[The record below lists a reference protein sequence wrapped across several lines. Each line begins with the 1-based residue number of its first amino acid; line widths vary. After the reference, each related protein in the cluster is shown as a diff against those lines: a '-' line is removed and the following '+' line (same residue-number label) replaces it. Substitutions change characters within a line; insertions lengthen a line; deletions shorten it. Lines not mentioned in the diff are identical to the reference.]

1 MGVKAVLKT
10 SYIICTK
17 NRIDDIKRLFETIKI
32 QTYIPDEIIIV
43 DSSDNNKTESF
54 IEEIR
59 ESYKSRICY
68 YKSIPGLTLQ
78 RNFGV
83 SKAEGDIVF
92 FTDDDGLLDKNYF
105 SEIMK
110 CYEDD
115 SVMGV
120 GSRETNNIVRSR
132 ISSFLRN
139 IFMLSRADGNGKMQP
154 SGFPAYMDMSNKD
167 HVAEAEILGGFCS
180 FRRKVFDDF
189 KFDENLVG
197 YAFMEDVDFSYRVSR
212 KYKLMYNPYAE
223 FYHNVSD
230 TERIDQRK
238 YFFMTIYNHFYLT
251 KKNMGITF
259 FRIVP
264 VIWSYIGVFVRAGL
278 ISIYYHETKPLYG
291 FFEGL
296 IMIMRN
302 PLGRKNS
309 I

>member
-1 MGVKAVLKT
+1 MLKT

-17 NRIDDIKRLFETIKI
+17 NRIDDIKRLFETVKI
-32 QTYIPDEIIIV
+32 QTYIPDEIIII

-54 IEEIR
+54 VEEIK
-59 ESYKSRICY
+59 ESYKYMIYY
-68 YKSIPGLTLQ
+68 YKSMPGLTLQ
-78 RNFGV
+78 RNFGICK
-83 SKAEGDIVF
+83 SEGDIVF
-92 FTDDDGLLDKNYF
+92 FTDDDGLLDKDYF

-110 CYEDD
+110 CYEDN

-120 GSRETNNIVRSR
+120 GTRETNNIVRSR
-132 ISSFLRN
+132 ISSFLRD
-139 IFMLSRADGNGKMQP
+139 IFMLSRANGTGKMQP

-167 HVAEAEILGGFCS
+167 HVAESEILGGFCS

-212 KYKLMYNPYAE
+212 KYKLVYNPHAK
-223 FYHNVSD
+223 FYHNVSE

-251 KKNMGITF
+251 KKNMGITIF
-259 FRIVP
+259 NIIP
-264 VIWSYIGVFVRAGL
+264 VIWSYIGILVRAVL
-278 ISIYYHETKPLYG
+278 LSIYYHEMHPIYG

-296 IMIMRN
+296 SMIIRN
-302 PLGRKNS
+302 PLERKNL